1 MKPETIKPIYE
12 TGEDDSAAGTA
23 GTSQAGGV
31 TQSAQAGKSWGKP
44 LGVLSVVL
52 VAGAAG
58 FISAFPGLWERSP
71 KPAIAPTAT
80 PESSLSVG
88 VEGLPLDGS
97 EQVPLASADRA
108 TRHSLA
114 EGGAEGGASARLAS
128 PPPLSVRMP
137 ADSLGTIEEGKQV
150 ALHLVETFPESLDAM
165 EMRARFDYG
174 FGSVEI
180 AKELWTRIIE
190 ANPRYVFALRGLGDV
205 ATLQGELAEAV
216 KSYRRAVV
224 LDPNNISMQVVLGI
238 ALLHSSQ
245 LEESRQ
251 VFEALL
257 AREPGHIG
265 AHVELASVLVQLQQY
280 EAAREHFEIA
290 LEVTPEQA
298 EIHFGLANVYARLG
312 NQEKSRHHRDEH
324 RRLQT
329 GVVTERESGR
339 RNYDDLAAIRI
350 DVARHYV
357 DMARV
362 YVAGGQSKS
371 AELLLA
377 RAARMNPSDVD
388 SRQALAFFAAN
399 QGKCH
404 EAIRWLR
411 ELAALQPDQFSYPQE
426 MARLYLAVG
435 QVSDAEKTILEF
447 IERQGENP
455 AALAAAAEFYQL
467 AVPDPAKAVRFGQA
481 LTEVEPTAESWAEL
495 AGIHEFALQLDEA
508 IQAMQRAVELE
519 PTNSTYLQ
527 VLALLKEHQLTEAR
541 EPQ

>member
-1 MKPETIKPIYE
+1 MKPKTIKPIYE
-12 TGEDDSAAGTA
+12 TGEGDSSA

-31 TQSAQAGKSWGKP
+31 TQSAQAGKSWGKT

-58 FISAFPGLWERSP
+58 FISAFPGLWDRSP
-71 KPAIAPTAT
+71 KPAISPVGTR
-80 PESSLSVG
+80 ESSRTFG
-88 VEGLPLDGS
+88 VEGLPPDGS
-97 EQVPLASADRA
+97 KQDPPASADRA
-108 TRHSLA
+108 PRPDLA
-114 EGGAEGGASARLAS
+114 AGGAEGGSSAPLAS

-137 ADSLGTIEEGKQV
+137 PDSLSTIEEGKQV
-150 ALHLVETFPESLDAM
+150 ALHLVETFPESLDAL

-190 ANPRYVFALRGLGDV
+190 DNPSYVFALRGLGDV
-205 ATLQGELAEAV
+205 ATVQGELAEAV
-216 KSYRRAVV
+216 KFYRRAVV
-224 LDPNNISMQVVLGI
+224 LNPNNISMQVVLGI
-238 ALLHSSQ
+238 ALLHNSQ

-257 AREPGHIG
+257 AREPNHIG
-265 AHVELASVLVQLQQY
+265 AHVELGSVLVQLQQY

-312 NQEKSRHHRDEH
+312 NQEKSRHHREEH
-324 RRLQT
+324 RRFQAS
-329 GVVTERESGR
+329 VVTERESGR

-362 YVAGGQSKS
+362 YLAGGQIKS
-371 AELLLA
+371 AELLLT

-388 SRQALAFFAAN
+388 SRQALAYFGAN
-399 QGKCH
+399 QGKSH

-411 ELAALQPDQFSYPQE
+411 EVAALQPEQFSYPQE
-426 MARLYLAVG
+426 IARLYLAVG
-435 QVSDAEKTILEF
+435 QVADAEKTILEF

-455 AALAAAAEFYQL
+455 AALGAAAEFYQL
-467 AVPDPAKAVRFGQA
+467 AVPDPEKAVRYGRA
-481 LTEVEPTAESWAEL
+481 LTELEPTAESWAEL

-508 IQAMQRAVELE
+508 IQAMQRAVELD

-527 VLALLKEHQLTEAR
+527 VLALLKEHQLTDAR